1 LIKHNNLLGKFVLSG
16 IPCAPRGVPQIN
28 VTFDIDANSVLKVSA
43 EDMATGKKNKI
54 TITNDKG
61 RLSTEEIERM
71 VREAEKY
78 KSVDRKQK
86 KKIKEE
92 K

>member
-1 LIKHNNLLGKFVLSG
+1 
-16 IPCAPRGVPQIN
+16 
-28 VTFDIDANSVLKVSA
+28 VTFDIDVNGVLKVSA